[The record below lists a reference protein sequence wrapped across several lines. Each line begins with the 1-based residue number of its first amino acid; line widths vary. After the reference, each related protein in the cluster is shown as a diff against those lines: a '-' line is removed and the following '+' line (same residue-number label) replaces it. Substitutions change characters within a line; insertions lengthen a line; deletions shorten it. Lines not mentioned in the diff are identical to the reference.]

1 MSTRADYLAPTM
13 ILGVHGVLDLKPWI
27 RGAYQ
32 DHSFGEDMYS
42 LVVKRTVAYGLS
54 SFHAGGPE
62 GERWGHNDAG
72 GDWTQDGEI
81 RQLAWLQVAVS
92 EELPGQRLPVQP
104 AATVLRDVL
113 TRLGRFRLTGLHT
126 LAPLHL
132 APDGRADLADA
143 AAWFALTDPALA
155 PGASV
160 DLTVSVWAAGT
171 AALPARAADL
181 LAAARQRT
189 YDAMTIRPAPPEDAM
204 ITARKGLALPLA
216 GEVQTEGMRPGPAFR
231 CRVREWSLDV
241 ASWTTEIFVDAL
253 RSTGTTAPALI
264 TVSARERT
272 QQEEPTQPAMR

>member
-1 MSTRADYLAPTM
+1 M
-13 ILGVHGVLDLKPWI
+13 ILGVHGVLDLEPWI
-27 RGAYQ
+27 RRAH
-32 DHSFGEDMYS
+32 DDDSLEEDMYS

-143 AAWFALTDPALA
+143 AAWFALTDPALD
-155 PGASV
+155 PGAAV
-160 DLTVSVWAAGT
+160 DLTVSVWAAET
-171 AALPARAADL
+171 ANLLARAADL
-181 LAAARQRT
+181 LTAARQRT
-189 YDAMTIRPAPPEDAM
+189 YDAMTIRPAPAA
-204 ITARKGLALPLA
+204 TATTTAQEGLALPLA

-231 CRVREWSLDV
+231 CRVRAWSLDV
-241 ASWTTEIFVDAL
+241 AAWTTEIFVDAL

>member
-1 MSTRADYLAPTM
+1 MSDNADVDEQAPTM
-13 ILGVHGVLDLKPWI
+13 ILGVHGVLDLAPSI
-27 RGAYQ
+27 RRAHE
-32 DHSFGEDMYS
+32 DHSFEEDTYS

-72 GDWTQDGEI
+72 GDWTQDGRI
-81 RQLAWLQVAVS
+81 RQLAWLQVAVT
-92 EELPGQRLPVQP
+92 EQLRGQRLPVQP

-113 TRLGRFRLTGLHT
+113 TRLGSFRLTGLHT

-132 APDGRADLADA
+132 APDGRADLVDA
-143 AAWFALTDPALA
+143 AAWFALADPD

-160 DLTVSVWAAGT
+160 DLTVSVWAT
-171 AALPARAADL
+171 EPAALPAHASDILTAA
-181 LAAARQRT
+181 QERT
-189 YDAMTIRPAPPEDAM
+189 YDAMTIRPAPPDSPPT
-204 ITARKGLALPLA
+204 TALDGLALPLA

-241 ASWTTEIFVDAL
+241 ATWTTEIFVDAL
-253 RSTGTTAPALI
+253 RSMGTTVAALI

-272 QQEEPTQPAMR
+272 QQKGPAQPTKR